1 MLKRAEAADV
11 PGSNRRPRR
20 ALIGLA
26 LATSL
31 SLVLLAPVASAAKP
45 KLSIADGGASEG
57 KAVAFVVKLSK
68 RPLTKVTADYAV
80 VPGSASAADVSTA
93 GGSITIKSGKRKA
106 TISVA
111 TTEDTADEADET
123 FTVKLSKLKGANFS
137 RKRATGTIADD
148 DLPPCT
154 DGDSDG
160 VCVEDSPPDCN
171 DTDATISPELT
182 EVPSNL
188 VDDDCDMGT
197 PDSASTTD
205 EDGDGYSVASGDCND
220 TKSFIHPNATELAN
234 RIDDDC
240 DGLVDETG

>member
-1 MLKRAEAADV
+1 MLKRAEATDV

-31 SLVLLAPVASAAKP
+31 SLVLLAPVAAAAKP

-68 RPLTKVTADYAV
+68 KAPAKVTADYAV
-80 VPGSASAADVSTA
+80 TPGSASAGDVDTA
-93 GGSITIKSGKRKA
+93 GGTVKIKPGKSKA

-111 TTEDTADEADET
+111 SIEDTADEADET
-123 FTVKLSKLKGANFS
+123 FTVKLSKPKGAKLD

-205 EDGDGYSVASGDCND
+205 EDGDGFSVASGDCND
-220 TKSFIHPNATELAN
+220 TKSFIHPGAAELAN